1 MHHPLAQFVIPA
13 SALLCALAAAVFDLR
28 SRRIPN
34 LLTGPAMLLGLALH
48 FCSGGW
54 RDFVTSLGALLL
66 CGLVFLVFHLAGG
79 MGAGDVKLI
88 AALGCLLGLSHAAS
102 LLILTALAGGV
113 LALGYTLYRGR
124 FRQTFG
130 NVLTLAAHHTE
141 QGLTPHPDLNVQ
153 NAATLRLPYGLA
165 IAAGCILTL
174 SLQSAQVIQ

>member
-54 RDFVTSLGALLL
+54 RDFVASLGALLL

-113 LALGYTLYRGR
+113 LALGYTVYRGR

>member
-1 MHHPLAQFVIPA
+1 MQLTLAQSVIPA
-13 SALLCALAAAVFDLR
+13 VALLCALAAALFDLK

-34 LLTGPAMLLGLALH
+34 LLTGPAMLLGLLLH

-54 RDFVTSLGALLL
+54 RDLLAAFGALLL

-88 AALGCLLGLSHAAS
+88 AALGCILGLPHAAS

-113 LALGYTLYRGR
+113 LAFGYALYRGQL
-124 FRQTFG
+124 RQTAG
-130 NVLTLAAHHTE
+130 NVLALAAHHTE
-141 QGLTPHPDLNVQ
+141 QGLTPHPEFNVQ
-153 NAATLRLPYGLA
+153 NTATLRLPYGLA

-174 SLQSAQVIQ
+174 ALQPAQVIR